1 MPRTYT
7 SKTFNYLQD
16 FSKIDFRKSPHLYQ
30 IGQGEQGVLMV
41 EPYKSEILPYW
52 KFKTE
57 AIATT
62 SARQIYSLYLQYLKQ
77 NDFVGMDMCRKFLQ
91 MGYTR
96 ARRYANH
103 PTGRKYISNPQ
114 KEPTPK
120 REKVA
125 RKNQIPQVSDWAS
138 NEKARAARVFYGYYK
153 KVREDL
159 RYIKAKEAFL
169 K

>member
-1 MPRTYT
+1 MPRTKPYT
-7 SKTFNYLQD
+7 SKTFNYSQD
-16 FSKIDFRKSPHLYQ
+16 FSRIDFRKSPHLYQ
-30 IGQGEQGVLMV
+30 IGCGEQGVLMV

-57 AIATT
+57 AIANK
-62 SARQIYSLYLQYLKQ
+62 SAQQIYTLYLHYLKQ

-96 ARRYANH
+96 ARRYANY

-114 KEPTPK
+114 KESTLSK
-120 REKVA
+120 EKLA
-125 RKNQIPQVSDWAS
+125 RKNKIPQAPD
-138 NEKARAARVFYGYYK
+138 GQQTK
-153 KVREDL
+153 KLAQLECFID
-159 RYIKAKEAFL
+159 IIL